1 MAAEI
6 IVLIGLVTAG
16 ALAERVRGGW
26 PPLGPPGSDNGAGK
40 ARAVRS
46 LIFAAAI
53 FAAGAPWWVALATG
67 VTLWLAILNSHSDCW
82 MVRSPGELLDM
93 CWLGLVRGVGGLSPL
108 IVYAHVA
115 SGVAPITA
123 AALGVALPLAHAG
136 IYAMAYR
143 AKLPKPGGIVDD
155 WNAWAELGWGACLGG
170 AIWVLRISL

>member
-1 MAAEI
+1 MIAET
-6 IVLIGLVTAG
+6 LTLTGLVMAV

-46 LIFAAAI
+46 LLFAAAI
-53 FAAGAPWWVALATG
+53 LAAGSPWWVALATG
-67 VTLWLAILNSHSDCW
+67 VSLWLAILNSHSDCW
-82 MVRSPGELLDM
+82 MVRSVGEFLDM
-93 CWLGLVRGVGGLSPL
+93 CWLGLVRGVGGLTPL

-115 SGVAPITA
+115 GGVAPITA

-136 IYAMAYR
+136 VYAVSSR
-143 AKLPKPGGIVDD
+143 ANLPRPGGIIDD

-170 AIWVLRISL
+170 AIFWLTRGG